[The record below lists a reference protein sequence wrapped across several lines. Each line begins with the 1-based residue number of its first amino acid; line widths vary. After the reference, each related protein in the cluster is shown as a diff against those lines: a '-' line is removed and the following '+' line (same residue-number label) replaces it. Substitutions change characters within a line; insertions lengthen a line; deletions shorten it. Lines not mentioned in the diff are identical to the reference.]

1 MEEGWVE
8 YTMELRDDQEQR
20 QLREISSE
28 QRLAFVKGLEVGC
41 VIGVYCG
48 GEGEVGH
55 TFFWLAQVQRKSRV
69 DAANGDSAVPF
80 RAEKA
85 GPGWDISRGEW
96 ILNIRWLQRVRVKV
110 FKQAGEQVLAL
121 TSVLPLRVVWHKT
134 TTNQYTLSDSQH
146 EELLYLCRCVQ
157 ELRPSYKPRV

>member
-1 MEEGWVE
+1 MHCDVQRCKGK
-8 YTMELRDDQEQR
+8 ELSHLTREQ
-20 QLREISSE
+20 QS
-28 QRLAFVKGLEVGC
+28 QGVKVGD

-48 GEGEVGH
+48 GEREVGH

-69 DAANGDSAVPF
+69 DAADGDSAVPF

-85 GPGWDISRGEW
+85 DPGWDISRGEW

-134 TTNQYTLSDSQH
+134 TTNQYTLSDSQQ

-157 ELRPSYKPRV
+157 ELRPSYQLRV